1 MPNSRGDVSGK
12 KSLRLPIIA
21 PKDEISPSTRTPA
34 GSTAVNTVTNLSV
47 PPRARLPPRSRT
59 GCWTCRSR
67 KVKCDEIRP
76 TCGQCARLGHVC
88 DYSPRLSF
96 RDDTPRIME
105 RMSKV
110 STAGNAAWDPSSR
123 THSPPVSPRLLDS
136 MPPFNALTSDEER
149 ERKAEVSSPGTYHVI
164 VNPDSFSGLPEYAD
178 DSVDEL
184 NISGLSLRRGS
195 ATSSMVSGS
204 RRDEREGSIETGD
217 PNVII
222 LNRFEDSTHRPPSSQ
237 WKKSR
242 LSPASDVTAAS
253 SLAIPVQFPVE
264 EKGIRPLDHV
274 VTQGGQDERLLSHF
288 HNVVWKQL
296 IQGQS
301 TRDFSSVS
309 SLIVQSVDIF
319 EEVAST
325 FRPLFHAMMAVSAL
339 SLAHQDGGQNIDALQ
354 HYQQAFPSLQ
364 KCLQSDEDLCS
375 DGVFLTHFLLLI
387 YEIAAAE
394 PGGSNLW
401 SHHIS
406 RLLRISLMRNSTF
419 ESERYPYIIWWIC
432 NIDLYALLSGAGTG
446 EFLGAML
453 KNNMLPSPE
462 CQLYPLAA
470 NGSSVIYPEESDSL
484 PAVLQLYHKTFVLAA
499 RLGFLAAE
507 LRRGSISP
515 AFSDGSMS
523 PGPFVHAAQHSGKLY
538 EIRHSL
544 QRLWESPNTT
554 YLCQHMNNFP
564 QRPRELLQNALTL
577 YHACLIYSYTSMWPG
592 QRRALNSASN
602 ELIGHHAAV
611 ILQVA
616 ESIVNAG
623 RFDLRFIIFPL
634 FMAGMATS
642 SGGQKMIAMDLI
654 SSMEKEGV
662 GRNATTTRHVL
673 QIVYERQT
681 QRFMTVGHSLDVDWT
696 EAMIEQGL
704 QVVNFGL

>member
-1 MPNSRGDVSGK
+1 MVNVWSVLIVLTTTLVLDRAA
-12 KSLRLPIIA
+12 KSNA
-21 PKDEISPSTRTPA
+21 TRF
-34 GSTAVNTVTNLSV
+34 V
-47 PPRARLPPRSRT
+47 PHA
-59 GCWTCRSR
+59 
-67 KVKCDEIRP
+67 D
-76 TCGQCARLGHVC
+76 
-88 DYSPRLSF
+88 PRLSF
-96 RDDTPRIME
+96 RDDTPRVVE
-105 RMSKV
+105 RMSEV
-110 STAGNAAWDPSSR
+110 STAGNAVWDPSSR
-123 THSPPVSPRLLDS
+123 IHSPPVSPGLPDS
-136 MPPFNALTSDEER
+136 MPPFSMLTSDEER
-149 ERKAEVSSPGTYHVI
+149 ERKAESSSPGTYHVI

-178 DSVDEL
+178 ESADDL
-184 NISGLSLRRGS
+184 NISSLSLGRGSETSSRIGNSRRG
-195 ATSSMVSGS
+195 
-204 RRDEREGSIETGD
+204 ERESSIETGD
-217 PNVII
+217 PNVVI
-222 LNRFEDSTHRPPSSQ
+222 LSRFEDSTHRSPSSQ

-242 LSPASDVTAAS
+242 LSPASDITAAS
-253 SLAIPVQFPVE
+253 SQAIPAQFPVD
-264 EKGIRPLDHV
+264 EKGPRPLDRMV
-274 VTQGGQDERLLSHF
+274 SQGGQDERLLSHF
-288 HNVVWKQL
+288 RDVVWRQL

-301 TRDFSSVS
+301 TRDSSPIS
-309 SLIVQSVDIF
+309 SPIFPNVYIF

-339 SLAHQDGGQNIDALQ
+339 SLAHKNEGQSIDALQ

-364 KCLQSDEDLCS
+364 TCIRSDEDLSS

-419 ESERYPYIIWWIC
+419 GGKEKYPYIIWWIC
-432 NIDLYALLSGAGTG
+432 SIDLYALFSGAGTG

-470 NGSSVIYPEESDSL
+470 NGYSVIYPEESDSL

-499 RLGFLAAE
+499 RLGFLAAD
-507 LRRGSISP
+507 LRRGSISA
-515 AFSDGSMS
+515 AFGDGSTS
-523 PGPFVHAAQHSGKLY
+523 SGSFAHAAQHSGKLY

-544 QRLWESPNTT
+544 QQLWQSSNAT
-554 YLCQHMNNFP
+554 YLCQRMDSFP
-564 QRPRELLQNALTL
+564 QRPKELLQNALTL

-592 QRRALNSASN
+592 QRMAPDSASD
-602 ELIGHHAAV
+602 EVIGHHAAV

-616 ESIVNAG
+616 ENIVNTG

-634 FMAGMATS
+634 FMAGTATS
-642 SGGQKMIAMDLI
+642 SGDQKMLAMDLM
-654 SSMEKEGV
+654 SSMEKEGL
-662 GRNATTTRHVL
+662 GRNATTTRNLL

-681 QRFMTVGHSLDVDWT
+681 LQFMTVGHSLNVDWA
-696 EAMIEQGL
+696 EIMMEQGL